1 MGFDAAHSSPSV
13 QQVVDEQLCVQC
25 GICVP
30 ACPVGAITMRETPA
44 GLLVA
49 DVQEEKCD
57 HCGVCRLLC
66 PGAELELEGLEG
78 IDPFKGR
85 IVNAYS
91 GHAGEA
97 KMRASGQSG
106 GVVSALLL
114 FLLETGRIDRALTT
128 AMPMDGSLRP
138 RPLLARTRDEVLAA
152 QGSKYCPAAPCAL
165 LGDIEDGERVAV
177 VGIPCQMHGVRRAM
191 RQGSTLI
198 SGITYKIGL
207 FCDRTLL
214 YSCMEHMTRQARLK
228 MSQLAGLEF
237 RSKKRNGWPGE
248 VCFHL
253 VSGEKRFFPPA
264 LRMSV
269 KDFYTPP
276 RCRLC
281 FDKLNVFADVA
292 VGDAWGVAPS
302 VEGDSVLLARNEIGD
317 QLIREAMARG
327 YVQAREV
334 DAELVFRGQGSER
347 RRLDFSSFMRLSSL
361 AGRPL
366 PDYKGMAPGFLRAG
380 DTSLDAQNRRPL
392 HYSLRIAGSATRE
405 KALARARAW
414 QRWQR
419 KVDLLAALREK
430 WLRLVRALRAG
441 WRS

>member
-1 MGFDAAHSSPSV
+1 MGLEASRFSDSIR
-13 QQVVDEQLCVQC
+13 QVVDDQLCAQC

-66 PGAELELEGLEG
+66 PGAELEMEGLKG
-78 IDPFKGR
+78 VDPFKGP
-85 IVNAYS
+85 IVKAYS
-91 GHAGEA
+91 GHASEEG
-97 KMRASGQSG
+97 MRASGQSG

-165 LGDIEDGERVAV
+165 LGDIKDGERLAV
-177 VGIPCQMHGVRRAM
+177 VGIPCQMHGIQRAL
-191 RQGSTLI
+191 RQGSTLV
-198 SGITYKIGL
+198 SGITHKIGL

-214 YSCMEHMTRQARLK
+214 YSCQEHMARQAHLK
-228 MSQLAGLEF
+228 MSQLAGLEY

-264 LRMSV
+264 LRMGL

-302 VEGDSVLLARNEIGD
+302 VAGDSVLLARNEIGD
-317 QLIREAMARG
+317 ELIREAMARG
-327 YVQAREV
+327 YVQARNV
-334 DAELVFRGQGSER
+334 DAELVFRGQGGER
-347 RRLDFSSFMRLSSL
+347 RRLDFSSFMSLSGR

-380 DTSLDAQNRRPL
+380 DTSLDAHNRRRL
-392 HYSLRIAGSATRE
+392 HYSLRIAGSVTRE

-414 QRWQR
+414 QRRQR
-419 KVDLLAALREK
+419 TTDLLASLREK
-430 WLRLVRALRAG
+430 WRRLFRSLGAG

>member
-1 MGFDAAHSSPSV
+1 
-13 QQVVDEQLCVQC
+13 
-25 GICVP
+25 
-30 ACPVGAITMRETPA
+30 MRETPA

-49 DVQEEKCD
+49 AVQEDKCD
-57 HCGVCRLLC
+57 HCGLCRLVC
-66 PGAELELEGLEG
+66 PGAELELQGLEG
-78 IDPFKGR
+78 VDPFKGR

-91 GHAGEA
+91 GHASEEA
-97 KMRASGQSG
+97 LRASGQSG

-114 FLLETGRIDRALTT
+114 FLLETGRINRALTA

-152 QGSKYCPAAPCAL
+152 QGSKYCPTAPCAL
-165 LGDIEDGERVAV
+165 LGDVENGERIAV
-177 VGIPCQMHGVRRAM
+177 VGIPCQMHGMQRAM
-191 RQGSTLI
+191 RQGSTLV

-214 YSCMEHMTRQARLK
+214 YSCQEHMARQARLK
-228 MSQLAGLEF
+228 MSHLAGLEY

-264 LRMSV
+264 LRMGV

-302 VEGDSVLLARNEIGD
+302 AQGDSVLLARNEMGD

-334 DAELVFRGQGSER
+334 DAELVFRGQGGER
-347 RRLDFSSFMRLSSL
+347 RRRDFSSFMRLSSL

-366 PDYKGMAPGFLRAG
+366 PKYIGMAPVFLQAG
-380 DTSLDAQNRRPL
+380 DRALDACNGRRL
-392 HYSLRIAGSATRE
+392 LYSLRIAGSVTRE
-405 KALARARAW
+405 KALAQARAW
-414 QRWQR
+414 QRRQR
-419 KVDLLAALREK
+419 TIDILASLREK
-430 WLRLVRALRAG
+430 WRRPFRSLGAG